1 MGVPGRRVRAPV
13 RADREA
19 ARGPARRAHSGF
31 PQAEG
36 AERDGRHV
44 RRAPV
49 VSRHPIVRVHP
60 STGEK
65 ALFVNPG
72 FTKSIEGL
80 KEEESEAVLKLLFT
94 V

>member
-1 MGVPGRRVRAPV
+1 
-13 RADREA
+13 
-19 ARGPARRAHSGF
+19 
-31 PQAEG
+31 
-36 AERDGRHV
+36 
-44 RRAPV
+44 
-49 VSRHPIVRVHP
+49 VRVHP

>member
-1 MGVPGRRVRAPV
+1 MSQVAAYERLSAPIRKLLEGLRAEYP
-13 RADREA
+13 
-19 ARGPARRAHSGF
+19 GF

-80 KEEESEAVLKLLFT
+80 KEEESEALLKLLIT